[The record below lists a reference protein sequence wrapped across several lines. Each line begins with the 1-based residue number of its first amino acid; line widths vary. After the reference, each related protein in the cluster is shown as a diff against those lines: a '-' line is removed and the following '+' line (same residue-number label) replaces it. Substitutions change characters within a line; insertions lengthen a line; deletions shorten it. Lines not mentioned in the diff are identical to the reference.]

1 MPMCLVSPTR
11 NRFTRPEPNDDDH
24 VTRAPGVF
32 HTNAPTLG
40 LVICFH
46 ACAYFGPCR
55 FHSHASALGLIKLQE
70 HYPIYFPLKKSETN
84 NLENP
89 LLAVGAAGN
98 NLPANLGPYHDR
110 VDSPDSSNHGLP
122 IGGQL
127 PATDA
132 RATSPPLATHPYGT
146 PVYAA
151 EARTVPHFLE
161 SRIAL
166 PTYNPEPFGRKA
178 VKIKTQNLQGV
189 MFNGTNMEI
198 GDFITRVERAA
209 QGSDICLQIVFFMQG
224 EALAKE
230 VQEMVEREN
239 YDWEKL
245 KERFVQR
252 WDR

>member
-1 MPMCLVSPTR
+1 M
-11 NRFTRPEPNDDDH
+11 
-24 VTRAPGVF
+24 
-32 HTNAPTLG
+32 
-40 LVICFH
+40 
-46 ACAYFGPCR
+46 
-55 FHSHASALGLIKLQE
+55 
-70 HYPIYFPLKKSETN
+70 SETN

-98 NLPANLGPYHDR
+98 NLPPNLGPYRDR

-122 IGGQL
+122 IGVQL
-127 PATDA
+127 PMTDA
-132 RATSPPLATHPYGT
+132 RAASPPLATHPHRT
-146 PVYAA
+146 PVYAG

-161 SRIAL
+161 SRITL
-166 PTYNPEPFGRKA
+166 PKYNPKPFGRKP
-178 VKIKTQNLQGV
+178 VKIKTQNVQGI

-198 GDFITRVERAA
+198 GDFISRVEKAA

-230 VQEMVEREN
+230 VQEMVELEN

-252 WDR
+252 WGSMMPLLEHTLKMLI